1 MIATLRRMLPWTGLS
16 GLLGTHMTNLCA
28 PKCQG
33 MGLLDLMLAMI
44 IASLLAAVAIPAYDN
59 FVDRA
64 RIARAVGDIGSISV
78 EIERFSVKNNSFPM
92 SLNQLAMEI
101 PIDPWDAPYYYLN
114 IAAAGPGK
122 GAFRKD
128 GKLNP
133 LNSDFDLY
141 SAGADGVSMGPLS
154 AKASRDD
161 IVRANNGAFIGLG
174 EDY

>member
-1 MIATLRRMLPWTGLS
+1 
-16 GLLGTHMTNLCA
+16 MTYSSA
-28 PKCQG
+28 PKSQG
-33 MGLLDLMLAMI
+33 FGLLDLMLAVV
-44 IASLLAAVAIPAYDN
+44 IASLLAAVAIPGYDQ

-64 RIARAVGDIGSISV
+64 RNARAIGDIGSMSI
-78 EIERFSVKNNSFPM
+78 EIERFRVKNNDQLPN
-92 SLNQLAMEI
+92 SLNELDMEI
-101 PIDPWDAPYYYLN
+101 PPDSWGAPYQYLN
-114 IAAAGPGK
+114 IVAAGPGN

-141 SAGADGVSMGPLS
+141 SAGSDGDSAGPLS
-154 AKASRDD
+154 AKSSRDD

>member
-1 MIATLRRMLPWTGLS
+1 MQ
-16 GLLGTHMTNLCA
+16 NLCT

-33 MGLLDLMLAMI
+33 MGLIDLMLALI
-44 IASLLAAVAIPAYDN
+44 IASLLMAVAVPAYN
-59 FVDRA
+59 QFIDRA
-64 RIARAVGDIGSISV
+64 RVARAIGDIGSISIA
-78 EIERFSVKNNSFPM
+78 IERFGIKNNSRLPN
-92 SLNQLAMEI
+92 SLNELLMDV
-101 PIDPWDAPYYYLN
+101 PFDPWGAPYRYLN

-133 LNSDFDLY
+133 LNSDFDLF
-141 SAGADGVSMGPLS
+141 SAGADGESMGPLS
-154 AKASRDD
+154 AAASRDD

>member
-1 MIATLRRMLPWTGLS
+1 MK
-16 GLLGTHMTNLCA
+16 NLCT

-33 MGLLDLMLAMI
+33 MGLIDLMLAVI
-44 IASLLAAVAIPAYDN
+44 IASLLMAVAVPAYDQ
-59 FVDRA
+59 FIDRA
-64 RIARAVGDIGSISV
+64 RVARAIGDIGSISIA
-78 EIERFSVKNNSFPM
+78 IERFGIKNNSRLPN
-92 SLNQLAMEI
+92 SLNELLMDV
-101 PIDPWDAPYYYLN
+101 PFDPWGAPYQYLN
-114 IAAAGPGK
+114 IVAAGPGN

-141 SAGADGVSMGPLS
+141 SVGSDGESMSPLS
-154 AKASRDD
+154 ASASRDD